1 MPRATDARM
10 MSFDTRD
17 GDQSMATATARKTPR
32 NGPAVKFFTELA
44 QRGHEPL
51 LAGVS
56 GRVRFDVLDKG
67 DADSWLV
74 KIDRGDLAVARDAGP
89 ADCAIRGT
97 RALFDELADGRT
109 NAMAAVLRGAL
120 VCSGDIELLI
130 AVQRV
135 FPDPPRGWDP
145 NATERGAR

>member
-1 MPRATDARM
+1 MPT
-10 MSFDTRD
+10 S
-17 GDQSMATATARKTPR
+17 TARKTPR
-32 NGPAVKFFTELA
+32 NGPAVRFFGELV

-56 GRVRFDVLDKG
+56 GRVRFDVLDRG
-67 DADSWLV
+67 TTDSFLMSV
-74 KIDRGDLAVARDAGP
+74 DHGDLAVVRDAGP
-89 ADCAIRGT
+89 ADCIIRGK
-97 RALFDELADGRT
+97 RALFNELASGRT

-130 AVQRV
+130 AVQRI

-145 NATERGAR
+145 NATERGGQ